1 MNKKILG
8 GFLLAAITAF
18 CVPFVNFASAVTVSE
33 NADSP
38 QSMTIHRYVH
48 GVTNPVTNTFTYS
61 ITEDPNNPAKVSNLP
76 ESATIEF
83 DAVQPSNGLAT
94 KSTVLDLSGVG
105 FSALGD
111 YKFHIK
117 EISSSNSNTYP
128 KSNKEYIAMVSVRNE
143 VDENGKPTG
152 NFIPTL
158 VAQARDAE
166 SGDKTEVVFES
177 SAKFTYIEISKEVT
191 GNLGESDRYFLFSLS
206 VNGASKGDKFVIEGQ
221 DDEIVV
227 DGQTVQPSKEYVVG
241 ESNKIY
247 LKHGQTITI
256 GKSGDLAQM
265 PIGLSYA
272 LVEATPAGYT
282 TFINGVEK
290 SSTGWLA
297 TAAMENGEITEA
309 NKIKFVN
316 NRGSAVLTGITS
328 AIAPIAVLAVLGV
341 CGLAITRKLRKSGR

>member
-8 GFLLAAITAF
+8 GFLLAAIAAIS
-18 CVPFVNFASAVTVSE
+18 VPFISSATTVTISE

-38 QSMTIHRYVH
+38 QSMAIHRYVH
-48 GVTNPVTNTFTYS
+48 GVTNPVTNTFMYS
-61 ITEDPNNPAKVSNLP
+61 IEEDPKNPAPVNNLP

-83 DAVQPSNGLAT
+83 DGEQPSNDSVA
-94 KSTVLDLSGVG
+94 KSTTLDLSGVG

-111 YKFHIK
+111 YRFHIK
-117 EISSSNSNTYP
+117 ETSSSNSNTYP
-128 KSNKEYIAMVSVRNE
+128 KSNKEYIIMVSVRNE
-143 VDENGKPTG
+143 LDENGKPTG

-158 VAQARDAE
+158 VAQARDAD
-166 SGDKTEVVFES
+166 SGDKTEAIFES

-206 VNGASKGDKFVIEGQ
+206 VNGAKKGDKFTIEGQ
-221 DDEIVV
+221 DDEITV
-227 DGQTVQPSKEYVVG
+227 DGQTIQAPKEYVVG

-265 PIGLSYA
+265 PIGMSYA
-272 LVEATPAGYT
+272 VLEATPAGYT

-290 SSTGWLA
+290 SSTGWLTA
-297 TAAMENGEITEA
+297 AAMENGEITET

-316 NRGSAVLTGITS
+316 NRESTVLTGISST
-328 AIAPIAVLAVLGV
+328 IVPIAILTVLGV